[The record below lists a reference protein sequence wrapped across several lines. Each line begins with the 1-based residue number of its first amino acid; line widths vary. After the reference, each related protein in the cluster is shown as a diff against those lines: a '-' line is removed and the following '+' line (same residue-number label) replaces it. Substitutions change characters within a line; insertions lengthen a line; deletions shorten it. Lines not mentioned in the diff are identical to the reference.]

1 MKRIAT
7 LFLTLLGFV
16 MFPSCQSK
24 SGVEEDLENL
34 TSLVD
39 VTFSASM
46 PKGEFLTRG
55 ALLGEESNSALG
67 GLYNLDLVNQY
78 DLRYQIAIYKLEDN
92 GTYRRVVSPTQKIE
106 DLNKPVVFSLR
117 LNPNRTYKA
126 VLWADFIPQGT
137 REDYHYNTQ
146 DFTNITL
153 LHSDA
158 TATLND
164 ESRDAFC
171 AVQEFSVTTNQVAQ
185 ALVLKRPFAK
195 LRLVATD
202 WDPTAPKVDQLRV
215 SYYGCKRFTGINL
228 LTNEVKSVEIPKEEN
243 VTVYKGVVHKTQ
255 KEYALGYDLSP
266 SNRTL
271 VVDYLMA
278 PPEGQTP
285 INIIFEALEGNT
297 SLVRYNLKSNI
308 PIQRNWLTTIT
319 GNLLTNTG
327 GAVVLS
333 RKLSPQLSFS
343 PIH

>member
-1 MKRIAT
+1 
-7 LFLTLLGFV
+7 LGFV

-67 GLYNLDLVNQY
+67 GLYNLDLVYQY

-92 GTYRRVVSPTQKIE
+92 GTYR
-106 DLNKPVVFSLR
+106 
-117 LNPNRTYKA
+117 A

-153 LHSDA
+153 LPSDA

-215 SYYGCKRFTGINL
+215 TYYGCKRFTGINL

-278 PPEGQTP
+278 PSEGQTP

-308 PIQRNWLTTIT
+308 PIQRNWLSTIT